1 MWLKWK
7 MQINKYNCYEY
18 EWLNMYEC
26 QSHRISNFQAFDQ
39 FIPAVWAT
47 SYSLQN
53 WLMPSPPGTNP
64 EGTCTTKRR
73 LWLGCETRWFQWSAE
88 LGKCRCKTSWNM
100 TWGTAKWLQT
110 SMLDFFYR
118 KLIMVVS
125 RIRFHMVDTCCLS
138 VISFRLQTKDTI
150 EKTGCEGE
158 AMWSSWTHTVLAFLF
173 TFHDVKWSLG
183 TVMTKSSKFMSQQQ
197 RHETER
203 TERTETT
210 TYCTHLKLQTQT
222 LDLVQISLIS
232 TLPLGQLKVCFFGA
246 KTNKGQTN
254 HDTII
259 LLISA
264 FLLRLFR
271 SFSYLSSCPSSLE
284 VVFNRHLHREA

>member
-1 MWLKWK
+1 MNANLIESPISKLLTNSYLPYELHPIHYKNCWCLPHLGRIPKEHARLKDDFGLDAK
-7 MQINKYNCYEY
+7 RGDFSGV
-18 EWLNMYEC
+18 
-26 QSHRISNFQAFDQ
+26 QSW
-39 FIPAVWAT
+39 V
-47 SYSLQN
+47 
-53 WLMPSPPGTNP
+53 
-64 EGTCTTKRR
+64 
-73 LWLGCETRWFQWSAE
+73 
-88 LGKCRCKTSWNM
+88 CRCKTSWNM

-110 SMLDFFYR
+110 SMLDFYR

-125 RIRFHMVDTCCLS
+125 RIRYHMVDTCCLS

-183 TVMTKSSKFMSQQQ
+183 TVMTKSSKFV
-197 RHETER
+197 TA
-203 TERTETT
+203 TT
-210 TYCTHLKLQTQT
+210 TWNWKNWKNWNNNILYTLETSSTNFT

-259 LLISA
+259 L
-264 FLLRLFR
+264 
-271 SFSYLSSCPSSLE
+271 Y
-284 VVFNRHLHREA
+284 